1 MIGKC
6 KRLGPYSTWFYLN
19 RFQWRWA
26 EPITAL
32 CRSRDQ
38 SDRSNGVAQGNCI
51 MVVWQVAGWQ
61 EEGWV
66 VGSHYHHDQN
76 YHVRGLSIKLAGWQ
90 EEGWVVDSHHHHDQN
105 YHDYHWKGRWS
116 WWKCTMLSVSFFVR
130 SWQDPGGSARASKH
144 QNFTQIHRWSPP
156 FPLMIINWTAFG

>member
-6 KRLGPYSTWFYLN
+6 KRLGPYSTWFYLS

-66 VGSHYHHDQN
+66 VGSHHHHDQN
-76 YHVRGLSIKLAGWQ
+76 YHVRGLSIKLAGWRKD
-90 EEGWVVDSHHHHDQN
+90 ENVLCWAFLSLCAAGKIREGVPAPQNIRILHRFIDDLHHSHS
-105 YHDYHWKGRWS
+105 WSSIGRHLV
-116 WWKCTMLSVSFFVR
+116 KFEHL
-130 SWQDPGGSARASKH
+130 
-144 QNFTQIHRWSPP
+144 P
-156 FPLMIINWTAFG
+156 FDGIWLRRHLVKTAFG